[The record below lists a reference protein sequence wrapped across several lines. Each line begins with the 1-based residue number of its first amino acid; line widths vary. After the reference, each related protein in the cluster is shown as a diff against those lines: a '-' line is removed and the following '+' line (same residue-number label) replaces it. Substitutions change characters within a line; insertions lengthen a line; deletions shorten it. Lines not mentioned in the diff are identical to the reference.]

1 MSEGDYVLGTQSEE
15 IARLGLQH
23 RVWRERMLGAF
34 RRAGIAP
41 GMRVVDVGA
50 GPGYASLDLAG
61 IVGPSGS
68 VLALE
73 RSPNFAAHLRE
84 APAGA
89 ALANIEVREQDVSA
103 DGFGEAVADA
113 SWCRWVLSFVADP
126 QATVRNI
133 ARALKP
139 GGTAIFH
146 EYADYEAW
154 RMMPPS
160 AEQEHFR
167 SLVVKSWRDAGGE
180 PDPALHLPG
189 WLAAEG
195 LEIVA
200 MEPHIE
206 LIGRDDFTWQW
217 PAAFMAVN
225 AARLHQL
232 GYCDAAEAAVFAAAL
247 DRAPPQ
253 ARMVTPLVAE
263 IIARKRG

>member
-1 MSEGDYVLGTQSEE
+1 MSKGDYVLGTAQGE
-15 IARLGLQH
+15 IERLGLQH

-34 RRAGIAP
+34 RRAGIGP
-41 GMRVVDVGA
+41 GMRVIDVGA

-61 IVGPSGS
+61 IVGPAGS

-84 APAGA
+84 ALAGA
-89 ALANIEVREQDVSA
+89 GLANIEVREQDVAAESC
-103 DGFGEAVADA
+103 GEAIADA

-126 QATVRNI
+126 QASVRNI

-139 GGTAIFH
+139 GGTALFH

-160 AEQEHFR
+160 PEQERFR
-167 SLVVKSWRDAGGE
+167 GLVVQSWRDAGGE
-180 PDPALHLPG
+180 PDVALHLPD
-189 WLAAEG
+189 WLETEG

-200 MEPHIE
+200 TQPQIA

-225 AARLHQL
+225 AERLHQL
-232 GYCDAAEAAVFAAAL
+232 GYCDGEEAAAFASAL
-247 DRAPPQ
+247 DRAPPH
-253 ARMVTPLVAE
+253 ARMITPLVAE

>member
-1 MSEGDYVLGTQSEE
+1 MSEGDYVLGTERGE
-15 IARLGLQH
+15 IDRLGLQH

-41 GMRVVDVGA
+41 GMRVIDVGA

-61 IVGPSGS
+61 IVAPSGS

-73 RSPNFAAHLRE
+73 RSPDFTAHLRT
-84 APAGA
+84 AAAGAGA
-89 ALANIEVREQDVSA
+89 ANVVVREQDVSE
-103 DGFGEAVADA
+103 GFGEAVADA

-126 QATVRNI
+126 QATVRHI

-139 GGTAIFH
+139 GGTALFH
-146 EYADYEAW
+146 EYADYGAW

-160 AEQEHFR
+160 PDQERFR
-167 SLVVKSWRDAGGE
+167 SLVMKSWRDAGGE
-180 PDPALHLPG
+180 PDIALHLPG
-189 WLAAEG
+189 WLEAEG

-200 MEPHIE
+200 MQPHIE
-206 LIGRDDFTWQW
+206 MIGRDDFTWQW

-225 AARLHQL
+225 AERLHQL
-232 GYCDAAEAAVFAAAL
+232 GHCDAAEAAAFASAL
-247 DRAPPQ
+247 DRAPPH
-253 ARMVTPLVAE
+253 ARMITPLVAE